1 MNILFCLDVESRDID
16 DLKRYYEEQ
25 IELVKVDQLFLSFY
39 LEV

>member
-1 MNILFCLDVESRDID
+1 MNILFCLDVESREID

-25 IELVKVDQLFLSFY
+25 IELVKVDQPFLSFY